1 MGNPDVDGAGMG
13 RMAGINST
21 MGKNLQALEI
31 TLSTEDLCPDGAKD
45 SGLEAGTD
53 LGI

>member
-1 MGNPDVDGAGMG
+1 MG

-31 TLSTEDLCPDGAKD
+31 ILSTEDLGPDGAED
-45 SGLEAGTD
+45 SSLEARTD

>member
-1 MGNPDVDGAGMG
+1 
-13 RMAGINST
+13 

-31 TLSTEDLCPDGAKD
+31 IPSTEDLGPDGAED
-45 SGLEAGTD
+45 SSLEAGTD

>member
-1 MGNPDVDGAGMG
+1 MG

-31 TLSTEDLCPDGAKD
+31 IPSTEDLGPDGAED
-45 SGLEAGTD
+45 SSLEAGTD